1 MSINGIAAMQRD
13 SPLNAILEL
22 VSLPKDIALDEAF
35 QAAEASVSFEAHL
48 EFKERLLAAGT
59 EDAMAYHFEAIARTG
74 NADLREVLA
83 TFFHWWGKP
92 ATGYLLARLQTES
105 EPLLIGIG
113 LQILG
118 RMRASGTLT
127 LARRH
132 LHHSDDFVREKAC
145 IVLGWCGQAADVPR
159 LAALQTE
166 DPCVA
171 VRKWAAT
178 QQAHIHDRL
187 KGVEPKVVANLK
199 KAIECEADPE
209 VLAMNIFATEM
220 ALGRRFGL
228 RQSDNGE
235 YDPASLSEPRRKAL
249 VALKNRIGRLH
260 SC

>member
-1 MSINGIAAMQRD
+1 MSINGIAAMQSD
-13 SPLNAILEL
+13 STLNAIWEL
-22 VSLPKDIALDEAF
+22 ASLPMDTALDEAF

-48 EFKERLLAAGT
+48 EFKERLLAVGT
-59 EDAMAYHFEAIARTG
+59 TDAMAYHFEAIARTG

-92 ATGYLLARLQTES
+92 ATSYLRARLQTES

-118 RMRASGTLT
+118 RMRASGTLA
-127 LARRH
+127 LARLH
-132 LHHSDDFVREKAC
+132 LQHPDNFVREKAC
-145 IVLGWCGQAADVPR
+145 IVLGWCGQAIDVPR
-159 LAALQTE
+159 LAALQTD

-187 KGVEPKVVANLK
+187 KRVEPKVVANLTS
-199 KAIECEADPE
+199 ALENESHPE
-209 VLAMNIFATEM
+209 VLAMNISAAEM
-220 ALGRRFGL
+220 VLKRRFGM
-228 RQSDNGE
+228 RQGDNGE
-235 YDPASLSEPRRKAL
+235 YDPTSLSEPRRKAL
-249 VALKNRIGRLH
+249 VALRNRLRCLQ